1 MSLQNKIIMG
11 ATMQNGSIDI
21 KTIPQ
26 KYIKDIKEAG
36 INFASDGNPNNLST
50 IDFIK
55 TSKNM
60 DYAKYVNMLE
70 KLDPFLTWFFE
81 NNTGKAC
88 TMENELKSDN
98 STNLAAYFHAV
109 YSKLKATAASR
120 NILRKKNI
128 SLVLDK
134 DIPLDVFKN
143 ADLNFKITDGKLI
156 ITGREFKSKSWL
168 GSIKEYKDFKLEI
181 NKPQLST
188 LKEIKIKNSKGDSTI
203 FNTLEGTS
211 EFQYVLSAVYK
222 DGKEIPIVVL
232 DKYTGGGSGSGRR
245 NHHGM

>member
-1 MSLQNKIIMG
+1 
-11 ATMQNGSIDI
+11 MQNGSIDI

-26 KYIKDIKEAG
+26 KYLNDLKEAG
-36 INFASDGNPNNLST
+36 VDFASDGNPNNLSA

-55 TSKNM
+55 TRKNM
-60 DYAKYVNMLE
+60 DYDKYVNTMDKLE
-70 KLDPFLTWFFE
+70 PFLTWFFE

-88 TMENELKSDN
+88 TMENELGADN
-98 STNLAAYFHAV
+98 STNLAAYFHAA
-109 YSKLKATAASR
+109 YSKLQATATSR
-120 NILRKKNI
+120 NMLRKNNI

-134 DIPLDVFKN
+134 DVPLEVFKN
-143 ADLNFKITDGKLI
+143 ANLDFKITNGKLI
-156 ITGREFKSKSWL
+156 ITGREFKSKPWL
-168 GSIKEYKDFKLEI
+168 ASKEYKSFNYEV

-222 DGKEIPIVVL
+222 NGKEIPIAIL
-232 DKYTGGGSGSGRR
+232 DKYTAGGSGHV
-245 NHHGM
+245 NH